1 MLPLSDLD
9 PAVAAMF
16 IARDYNVNLMNL
28 AELNLLAAELRR
40 LTV

>member
-16 IARDYNVNLMNL
+16 TAREYDVNLMTL
-28 AELNLLAAELRR
+28 AELNMLAEDLRR
-40 LTV
+40 FTV